1 MKKYILILSVLLT
14 SSFGFSQT
22 ASGNTVSSK
31 EVAPVWPGCEDSA
44 QKSNCF
50 NQMLAKH
57 IQQNFKFP
65 KGYTAED
72 KGSRVIVSFEVDK
85 NGETKI
91 LKTSGGRELLQKE
104 AERNILAIPKMK
116 PGHLNGK
123 PRAIKYK
130 VPFTF

>member
-1 MKKYILILSVLLT
+1 MKKYVIILTVLLT

-31 EVAPVWPGCEDSA
+31 EVAPVWPGCENSA

-72 KGSRVIVSFEVDK
+72 KGSKVIVSFVVDE

-123 PRAIKYK
+123 SRAIKYK